1 MASIASELQQ
11 LKQEFASL
19 PDGFARYSYLTELSP
34 APRPGRCVRTGTA
47 TGAVNQV
54 WLHATAEKG
63 LCHLEADSDTLI
75 IRGILALFRELL
87 EGRPVPEV
95 LEARFDLLKSWSS
108 PSISPPPA
116 PPGWRVCCRNS
127 SGGWQKPWGA
137 EAFPPPG
144 TWATPGT
151 KDKTTVPQL
160 WARWF

>member
-19 PDGFARYSYLTELSP
+19 PDGFARYSYLTELSALLSP
-34 APRPGRCVRTGTA
+34 PREVRQDRYSYRGC
-47 TGAVNQV
+47 QSKV

-95 LEARFDLLKSWSS
+95 LEAQFDLLKELELTEHFTSARTAGVAGLL
-108 PSISPPPA
+108 PELQ
-116 PPGWRVCCRNS
+116 R
-127 SGGWQKPWGA
+127 
-137 EAFPPPG
+137 
-144 TWATPGT
+144 
-151 KDKTTVPQL
+151 QL
-160 WARWF
+160 AKAMGS